1 MRPEGNG
8 GRSKMGEKQLA
19 EGTGFMNLNFTAT
32 HDCLQN
38 QLWALLGVEVG
49 PRYL

>member
-1 MRPEGNG
+1 MAEVKSG
-8 GRSKMGEKQLA
+8 KKQLA
-19 EGTGFMNLNFTAT
+19 EGTGLMNINFTAT
-32 HDCLQN
+32 HDWLQN